1 MDSEKITLLNGEVWD
16 KADLVARAKDDE
28 FYYRYLGAN
37 TLGSTS
43 CGMLAQS
50 PKTYYYNR
58 KYGKVDTTA
67 MAIGRI
73 VHLLVLEP
81 ERIAKEFHI
90 WDDDELMQEIG
101 GANPRATK
109 RYKEAKIEF
118 DKDKGRRLVLNASE
132 LRESERIA
140 NAVLRNEMAMSLL
153 EGTETEYPMVEMLDG
168 YPFRAKADAI
178 DLKQNLIIDL
188 KTTNDLSGFK
198 YGALKR
204 KYALQAHLYTR
215 VFGVPPTNF
224 VFIVVDKGSLD
235 VGIFTIKE
243 SFWEKGGEQLRLAI
257 DAYRRYFIDGEEID
271 SYTIIG
277 ELE

>member
-50 PKTYYYNR
+50 PKTYYYYK
-58 KYGKVDTTA
+58 KYGRPDTTA
-67 MAIGRI
+67 LEIGRM

-81 ERIAKEFHI
+81 NRIAEEFHI
-90 WDDDELMQEIG
+90 WDDDELIKEIG
-101 GANPRATK
+101 GASPRSTK
-109 RYKEAKIEF
+109 RYKEAKAEF
-118 DKDKGRRLVLNASE
+118 EEGKGRRKILNGAE
-132 LRESERIA
+132 YRESERIA
-140 NAVLRNEMAMSLL
+140 NAVLRNDMAMSLL
-153 EGTETEYPMVEMLDG
+153 EGTISEYPMVEMLDG
-168 YPFRAKADAI
+168 LPFRAKADAI
-178 DLKQNLIIDL
+178 DLSQKLIIDL
-188 KTTNDLSGFK
+188 KTTNDLVGFK
-198 YGALKR
+198 YGAIKR

-215 VFGVPPTNF
+215 VFGYPPTNF

-235 VGIFTIKE
+235 VGVYTIKE
-243 SFWEKGGEQLRLAI
+243 SFWEKGGEQLRLAT
-257 DAYRRYFIDGEEID
+257 DAYRRYFMEGEDID